1 MKFRFIF
8 TSSINTDERELAYI
22 SQIKNS
28 ISVIKDLPF
37 EVYLVENNGLR
48 ETLLDQIEGV
58 TLLYTGTNSIRS
70 FERKGMKEFHDLLL
84 LADKYEFDD
93 EDIIIKL
100 TGLYTLSDATFLK
113 SVVELESRYDAFIK
127 WYDVVQG
134 KYLYD
139 DCCLGLY
146 AIRYKYL
153 KEFNYIKMLQHPS
166 MEHVFAKYLREEVP
180 ANRTLDVTYLGLLI
194 NRETHKQH
202 I

>member
-1 MKFRFIF
+1 MKFRFII
-8 TSSINTDERELAYI
+8 TSSINTHERETAYV

-37 EVYLVENNGLR
+37 EVYLVENNGVRKTVFDEL
-48 ETLLDQIEGV
+48 EGV
-58 TLLYTGTNSIRS
+58 TLLYTGTNTIKS

-84 LADKYEFDD
+84 LADTYEFDD

-127 WYDVVQG
+127 WYDVIHG
-134 KYLYD
+134 KYVYD

-153 KEFNYIKMLQHPS
+153 NKFNYIEMLQHPS
-166 MEHVFAKYLREEVP
+166 MEHVFAKYVREEVP
-180 ANRTLDVTYLGLLI
+180 ANRILEAKHLGLL
-194 NRETHKQH
+194 RENNKQLV
-202 I
+202 

>member
-1 MKFRFIF
+1 MKFRFVI
-8 TSSINTDERELAYI
+8 TSSINTREREIAYV

-48 ETLLDQIEGV
+48 ETVFDDLEGL
-58 TLLYTGTNSIRS
+58 TLLYTGTNTIKS

-100 TGLYTLSDATFLK
+100 TGLYTLSDSYFLE

-127 WYDVVQG
+127 WYDVIQE
-134 KYLYD
+134 KYFYD
-139 DCCLGLY
+139 ECCLGLY

-153 KEFNYIKMLQHPS
+153 KEFNYIEMLQHPS
-166 MEHVFAKYLREEVP
+166 MEHIFAKYVREEVP
-180 ANRTLDVTYLGLLI
+180 VNRIAEVRHLGLL
-194 NRETHKQH
+194 RENNKQLV
-202 I
+202 